1 MSNEK
6 ERNAWLWEQEMTN
19 DIVEEIIKTNLGL
32 INYQLK
38 KFYMTYDKDAYSVAL
53 EALYK
58 AVCTFDVKKEYKF
71 ATYATVCIYNGLG
84 CYLRM
89 LKNNETFSYDAIVN
103 DGDSFLSMMQSN
115 STVEGRFSYS
125 DRQAVTRIY
134 GIINDE
140 IKRLNKK
147 PTHQLV
153 LYTWVETQCKG
164 TQEEIAKKAGCSQS
178 YASRIIKGFVD
189 KIKHKL
195 LEV

>member
-1 MSNEK
+1 MANEK
-6 ERNAWLWEQEMTN
+6 ERNAWLWEQEITD
-19 DIVEEIIKTNLGL
+19 DIIEEIIKTNLGL
-32 INYQLK
+32 IRAQLK
-38 KFYMTYDKDAYSVAL
+38 KFYMTKDKDAYSIGL

-58 AVCTFDVKKEYKF
+58 AVRTFDVSKGYAF

-84 CYLRM
+84 CYLRTI
-89 LKNNETFSYDAIVN
+89 KNNETLSYDAIVN
-103 DGDSFLSMMQSN
+103 DGDSFLSMMPSN

-134 GIINDE
+134 CIINNE

-153 LYTWVETQCKG
+153 LYAWVETGCKG

-195 LEV
+195 LEA